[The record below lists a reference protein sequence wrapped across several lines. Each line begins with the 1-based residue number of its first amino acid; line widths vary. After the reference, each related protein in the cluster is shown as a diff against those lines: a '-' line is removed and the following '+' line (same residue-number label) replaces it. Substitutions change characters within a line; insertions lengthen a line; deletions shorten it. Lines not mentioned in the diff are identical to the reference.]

1 MDCDHPVVLVDPDVV
16 HARRAVAEPDP
27 EHIGMDLEVLLGH
40 LDRRTAVDCEAAASA
55 E

>member
-1 MDCDHPVVLVDPDVV
+1 MDCDHPVVLVDADVV
-16 HARRAVAEPDP
+16 HDRRAVAEPDP
-27 EHIGMDLEVLLGH
+27 EHIGMDQEVLLGH